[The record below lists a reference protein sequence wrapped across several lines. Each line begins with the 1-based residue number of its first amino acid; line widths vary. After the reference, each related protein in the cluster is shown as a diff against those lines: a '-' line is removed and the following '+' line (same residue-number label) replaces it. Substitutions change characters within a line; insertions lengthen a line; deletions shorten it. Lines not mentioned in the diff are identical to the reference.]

1 MPIQAGSYRVNVIN
15 DPLVVRAEPDRQSAK
30 IGKLP
35 KDTEVTISGEGD
47 LRKLES
53 VAQYVQFKSLQ
64 SERKPKVFDDVV
76 VLDLPAP
83 IKAGELI
90 GHLGRYQECDETA
103 PQRKLHLEVFSD
115 DDVEAFIAASRA
127 WSQRLPDKH
136 KTWLKLAKGTPLSAH
151 QDHTS
156 ASFLPIWSRDN
167 PGSDADLLVPK
178 SLLDSLPPERK
189 IRVPTGVSGN
199 TYNWYRLE
207 GLLHDA
213 IGKPLDG
220 WVREEVGVTPWVNP
234 WSWEGYDVFNNFT
247 SLQLSLS
254 YLFSVT
260 GVLGE

>member
-53 VAQYVQFKSLQ
+53 IAQYVQFKSLQ

-136 KTWLKLAKGTPLSAH
+136 KTWLKLTKGTPLSAH

-156 ASFLPIWSRDN
+156 ASFLPIWSRRRSRQRCGPAGAQEPVRQLAARAEN
-167 PGSDADLLVPK
+167 PGAHRCQ
-178 SLLDSLPPERK
+178 RK
-189 IRVPTGVSGN
+189 NLQLVPTGGA
-199 TYNWYRLE
+199 T
-207 GLLHDA
+207 
-213 IGKPLDG
+213 
-220 WVREEVGVTPWVNP
+220 T
-234 WSWEGYDVFNNFT
+234 
-247 SLQLSLS
+247 
-254 YLFSVT
+254 
-260 GVLGE
+260 